1 MRNEYTL
8 EQIGNMPSWLENQKK
23 TFIVDATLNH
33 KVIKIDMLNE
43 EQKLAYGIVLNH
55 YEQKPESQLLMI
67 LTGAAGSIC

>member
-1 MRNEYTL
+1 MAWK
-8 EQIGNMPSWLENQKK
+8 SKK

-43 EQKLAYGIVLNH
+43 EQKLAYDIVLNH

-67 LTGAAGSIC
+67 LTGVAESIS